1 MRTTIDRSGRVVVP
15 KPLREQLR
23 LEGGTQ
29 LEIFIRGDQLIVEP
43 VATPMRLVQR
53 GKGMVAVSDEPLPKL
68 TAEDVRS
75 VLETQ
80 RR

>member
-1 MRTTIDRSGRVVVP
+1 VP